1 MVRVA
6 DICSNLECGKF
17 FSIEHLDVYRKNKEL
32 VGKIQ
37 TNFSF

>member
-17 FSIEHLDVYRKNKEL
+17 FSIEHLDVYWKNKEL
-32 VGKIQ
+32 GGEDSDK
-37 TNFSF
+37 F